1 MGDDETEWAVRKRD
15 FSELY
20 HERRAKMFKNELSQ
34 NRYREKLRRSLIS
47 QLESQKT
54 NIEPFLDNVDRYI
67 SLWETAISL
76 EEDISENGIRLENG
90 KKNESVALLVSV
102 NKQMGLMLDKLAITP
117 ELVGEANESIPEL

>member
-1 MGDDETEWAVRKRD
+1 
-15 FSELY
+15 
-20 HERRAKMFKNELSQ
+20 MFKNELSQ

-90 KKNESVALLVSV
+90 KRMN
-102 NKQMGLMLDKLAITP
+102 Q
-117 ELVGEANESIPEL
+117 

>member
-1 MGDDETEWAVRKRD
+1 M
-15 FSELY
+15 
-20 HERRAKMFKNELSQ
+20 SQ

-117 ELVGEANESIPEL
+117 ELVGEMNQFLSYKHIENWFKAIEEGTIKVCKEQLLLKII

>member
-1 MGDDETEWAVRKRD
+1 
-15 FSELY
+15 
-20 HERRAKMFKNELSQ
+20 MFKNELSQ

-90 KKNESVALLVSV
+90 KNESVALLVSV

>member
-1 MGDDETEWAVRKRD
+1 MKRRGLSGKEIFSNFIMKGGLKCLKTNCLKIATE
-15 FSELY
+15 
-20 HERRAKMFKNELSQ
+20 
-34 NRYREKLRRSLIS
+34 
-47 QLESQKT
+47 

>member
-1 MGDDETEWAVRKRD
+1 
-15 FSELY
+15 
-20 HERRAKMFKNELSQ
+20 MFKNELSQ

-76 EEDISENGIRLENG
+76 EEDIS
-90 KKNESVALLVSV
+90 
-102 NKQMGLMLDKLAITP
+102 
-117 ELVGEANESIPEL
+117 

>member
-1 MGDDETEWAVRKRD
+1 
-15 FSELY
+15 
-20 HERRAKMFKNELSQ
+20 MFKNELSQ

-76 EEDISENGIRLENG
+76 EEDISENGITLENG

>member
-1 MGDDETEWAVRKRD
+1 
-15 FSELY
+15 
-20 HERRAKMFKNELSQ
+20 MFKNELSQ

-90 KKNESVALLVSV
+90 KKE
-102 NKQMGLMLDKLAITP
+102 
-117 ELVGEANESIPEL
+117 

>member
-1 MGDDETEWAVRKRD
+1 
-15 FSELY
+15 
-20 HERRAKMFKNELSQ
+20 MFKNELSQ

-76 EEDISENGIRLENG
+76 EKIYPRTASDWRMVKRMN
-90 KKNESVALLVSV
+90 
-102 NKQMGLMLDKLAITP
+102 Q
-117 ELVGEANESIPEL
+117 

>member
-1 MGDDETEWAVRKRD
+1 MKRRGLSGKEI
-15 FSELY
+15 FSNFIMKGGL
-20 HERRAKMFKNELSQ
+20 KMFKNELSQ

>member
-1 MGDDETEWAVRKRD
+1 
-15 FSELY
+15 
-20 HERRAKMFKNELSQ
+20 MFKNEFSQ

-76 EEDISENGIRLENG
+76 EEDISKNGIRLENG

-117 ELVGEANESIPEL
+117 ELVGEANESIPGL

>member
-1 MGDDETEWAVRKRD
+1 
-15 FSELY
+15 
-20 HERRAKMFKNELSQ
+20 MFKNELSQ

-102 NKQMGLMLDKLAITP
+102 NKQMGLMPLL
-117 ELVGEANESIPEL
+117 LNW

>member
-1 MGDDETEWAVRKRD
+1 
-15 FSELY
+15 
-20 HERRAKMFKNELSQ
+20 MFKNELSQ

-90 KKNESVALLVSV
+90 KKNESAALLVSV

>member
-1 MGDDETEWAVRKRD
+1 MKGGLKCLKTNCLK
-15 FSELY
+15 
-20 HERRAKMFKNELSQ
+20 

-90 KKNESVALLVSV
+90 KRMN
-102 NKQMGLMLDKLAITP
+102 Q
-117 ELVGEANESIPEL
+117 

>member
-1 MGDDETEWAVRKRD
+1 
-15 FSELY
+15 
-20 HERRAKMFKNELSQ
+20 MFKNELSQ

-90 KKNESVALLVSV
+90 NF
-102 NKQMGLMLDKLAITP
+102 
-117 ELVGEANESIPEL
+117 

>member
-1 MGDDETEWAVRKRD
+1 
-15 FSELY
+15 
-20 HERRAKMFKNELSQ
+20 MFKNELSQ
-34 NRYREKLRRSLIS
+34 NRYREKLRRFLIS

>member
-1 MGDDETEWAVRKRD
+1 MKGGLKCLKRIV
-15 FSELY
+15 SKSLQ
-20 HERRAKMFKNELSQ
+20 R
-34 NRYREKLRRSLIS
+34 KLRRSLIS

-90 KKNESVALLVSV
+90 KRMN
-102 NKQMGLMLDKLAITP
+102 Q
-117 ELVGEANESIPEL
+117 

>member
-1 MGDDETEWAVRKRD
+1 
-15 FSELY
+15 
-20 HERRAKMFKNELSQ
+20 MFKNELSQ

-76 EEDISENGIRLENG
+76 EEDISENGIRLKNG

>member
-1 MGDDETEWAVRKRD
+1 
-15 FSELY
+15 
-20 HERRAKMFKNELSQ
+20 MFKNELSQ

-90 KKNESVALLVSV
+90 DRKSVV
-102 NKQMGLMLDKLAITP
+102 
-117 ELVGEANESIPEL
+117 

>member
-1 MGDDETEWAVRKRD
+1 
-15 FSELY
+15 
-20 HERRAKMFKNELSQ
+20 MFKNELSQ

-76 EEDISENGIRLENG
+76 EEDISENGIRLESG
-90 KKNESVALLVSV
+90 KKNESVALLVFCQQT
-102 NKQMGLMLDKLAITP
+102 NGID
-117 ELVGEANESIPEL
+117 VG

>member
-1 MGDDETEWAVRKRD
+1 MKRRGCQERD
-15 FSELY
+15 FSNFIMKGGLKCLKTNCLKIATE
-20 HERRAKMFKNELSQ
+20 
-34 NRYREKLRRSLIS
+34 LRRSLIS

-90 KKNESVALLVSV
+90 KRMN
-102 NKQMGLMLDKLAITP
+102 Q
-117 ELVGEANESIPEL
+117 

>member
-1 MGDDETEWAVRKRD
+1 
-15 FSELY
+15 
-20 HERRAKMFKNELSQ
+20 MFKNELSQ

-90 KKNESVALLVSV
+90 KKNESVALLVSQQT
-102 NKQMGLMLDKLAITP
+102 NGID
-117 ELVGEANESIPEL
+117 VG